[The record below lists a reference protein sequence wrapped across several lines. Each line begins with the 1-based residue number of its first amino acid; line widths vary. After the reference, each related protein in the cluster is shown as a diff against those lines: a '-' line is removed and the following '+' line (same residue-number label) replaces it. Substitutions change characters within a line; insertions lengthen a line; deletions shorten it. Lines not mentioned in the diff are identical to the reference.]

1 MYESHGYDVLNNNFQ
16 RFISNS
22 IKYRLSLHIILNPGR
37 FAITKLLRF
46 SDAERLKLR
55 IFAISNS
62 RSILSLKPGWNKNH
76 SPWIPENQSPKNCIW
91 FYINTLPPP
100 PHILTTKTDNTISEF
115 NILFQI
121 AKVLP
126 NSLAVIFSRTPYPGQ
141 HTKNCTMEF
150 ES

>member
-1 MYESHGYDVLNNNFQ
+1 MNTRKSVPEKLYM
-16 RFISNS
+16 I
-22 IKYRLSLHIILNPGR
+22 LHQH
-37 FAITKLLRF
+37 T
-46 SDAERLKLR
+46 
-55 IFAISNS
+55 
-62 RSILSLKPGWNKNH
+62 
-76 SPWIPENQSPKNCIW
+76 
-91 FYINTLPPP
+91 TPP